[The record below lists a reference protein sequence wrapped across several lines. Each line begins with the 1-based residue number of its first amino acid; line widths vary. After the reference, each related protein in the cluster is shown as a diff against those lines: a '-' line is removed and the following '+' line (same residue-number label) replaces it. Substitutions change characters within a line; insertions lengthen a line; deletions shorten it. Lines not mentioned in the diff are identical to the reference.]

1 MYSLLYFLSQIIFV
15 RKFGY
20 QHFKTTF
27 TSIFRSTSFLT
38 FNALSTL
45 SFFCFSRHLAGKF
58 YLPIVSHLPAM
69 ISSFMALK
77 IERENRRSA
86 LAFYCANIAM
96 ETIIFGNLN
105 VQNNIKQFNKK
116 YSITPRVPKQLI
128 GQELV
133 GAAVQGGFL
142 TLILNVFKINGDDF
156 KRLSMYIFGVSSI
169 IYLTKLNYNEQRLLK
184 IERMREKEMSNEKKV
199 VKKEHADLV
208 FVAFK
213 YLIGEQELDDG
224 DLDGLGKNLSVIEDP
239 KSVEGPHKRIDNRS
253 ELKRFLNE
261 VFAFSHRTSSECLT
275 SHSLTNCL
283 KGSASCSMRGFTV
296 GFLSNFT
303 LIFAFH
309 LKNNNFKLKQS
320 FWSLFTH
327 RENFKFSLLLGAFN
341 GFYKLFNCLLH
352 RLEEKRSS
360 WHPVAASI
368 VGILLPKLLFGQAV
382 ASPNLNL
389 TQYLF
394 WKSMEN
400 WFWHFAKA
408 HQLKKN
414 QIHEKYLRIIRE
426 EMSRRFS
433 KNEMPE
439 KEINE
444 KSANERNQR
453 EFTSS
458 SQKELIDFTEK
469 PSSVDLNLNI
479 NLNSSDQLK
488 EKINKLTVND
498 TLQLTKLADK
508 LTQIESKQ
516 TNFSV
521 FNYISSDNLVSLIYS
536 LSVSQL
542 FYVAVMQPQTLR
554 YVRYAIHS
562 HLSA

>member
-1 MYSLLYFLSQIIFV
+1 MLRESLKMYSLLYFLSQIIFV

-20 QHFKTTF
+20 HNFKTTF

-58 YLPIVSHLPAM
+58 YLPIVSHLPAA

-105 VQNNIKQFNKK
+105 VQNNIKRFNKR
-116 YSITPRVPKQLI
+116 YNVAQRSVP
-128 GQELV
+128 GELV
-133 GAAVQGGFL
+133 STAAQGGFL
-142 TLILNVFKINGDDF
+142 TLLFNVFKVNGDDF

-169 IYLTKLNYNEQRLLK
+169 IYLAKLEWNERRLLK
-184 IERMREKEMSNEKKV
+184 VERQREHELTGQKKI

-208 FVAFK
+208 FVAYK

-224 DLDGLGKNLSVIEDP
+224 DLDEFGKSDGR
-239 KSVEGPHKRIDNRS
+239 SVESSGKPPPVEGAERKRIDNRS
-253 ELKRFLNE
+253 ELKAFLNQ
-261 VFAFSHRTSSECLT
+261 VFAYPHRTSSECLT
-275 SHSLTNCL
+275 SQSLANCL
-283 KGSASCSMRGFTV
+283 KGSASCSMRGFTA

-303 LIFAFH
+303 LILAFH
-309 LKNNNFKLKQS
+309 LKNNNFRLKQS
-320 FWSLFTH
+320 FWSLLMH
-327 RENFKFSLLLGAFN
+327 RENFKFSLLLGTFN
-341 GFYKLFNCLLH
+341 GFYKMFNCLLH
-352 RLEEKRSS
+352 RLEEKRSG
-360 WHPVAASI
+360 WHPVASSI
-368 VGILLPKLLFGQAV
+368 VGILLPKLLFGKAV

-394 WKSMEN
+394 WKSVEN
-400 WFWHFAKA
+400 WFHHFAKA
-408 HQLKKN
+408 HQTKKN
-414 QIHEKYLRIIRE
+414 QIHEKYLRIIQD
-426 EMSRRFS
+426 EMSRRFAQR
-433 KNEMPE
+433 ERD
-439 KEINE
+439 
-444 KSANERNQR
+444 ERNQ
-453 EFTSS
+453 FASS
-458 SQKELIDFTEK
+458 GQKQLADFNEK
-469 PSSVDLNLNI
+469 HSSIDLNLNI
-479 NLNSSDQLK
+479 NLNTADQLK

-542 FYVAVMQPQTLR
+542 FFVAVMKPQALR
-554 YVRYAIHS
+554 
-562 HLSA
+562 